1 MTNVCNFSDNIT
13 FYACYKINVII
24 NRNLNIDE
32 YIFDLSQNAG
42 RKLSILA
49 RLVNQ
54 NFERKRKLM
63 IAFVE

>member
-1 MTNVCNFSDNIT
+1 MYVTLLMILRFTHVT
-13 FYACYKINVII
+13 KINVII
-24 NRNLNIDE
+24 NRTLNIDE

-49 RLVNQ
+49 RLLNQ
-54 NFERKRKLM
+54 NFERKRTLM

>member
-1 MTNVCNFSDNIT
+1 MYVTLLMILRFTHVT
-13 FYACYKINVII
+13 KINVII
-24 NRNLNIDE
+24 NSTLNIDE

-49 RLVNQ
+49 RLLNQ
-54 NFERKRKLM
+54 NFERKRTLM

>member
-1 MTNVCNFSDNIT
+1 MYVTLLMILRFTHVT
-13 FYACYKINVII
+13 KINVII
-24 NRNLNIDE
+24 NRTLNIDE

-49 RLVNQ
+49 RLLNQ
-54 NFERKRKLM
+54 NFERKRTLI